1 MNTIE
6 AFVFNFKNLKQMEET
21 LKTND
26 DCIAYLEELV
36 WEGIPVSPFDETSK
50 VYRCKNGR
58 YKCKNTNK
66 YFSVLT
72 GTIFENTKLPLLTW
86 FKAMFYVIAN
96 RCGVS

>member
-36 WEGIPVSPFDETSK
+36 W
-50 VYRCKNGR
+50 
-58 YKCKNTNK
+58 
-66 YFSVLT
+66 
-72 GTIFENTKLPLLTW
+72 
-86 FKAMFYVIAN
+86 
-96 RCGVS
+96 